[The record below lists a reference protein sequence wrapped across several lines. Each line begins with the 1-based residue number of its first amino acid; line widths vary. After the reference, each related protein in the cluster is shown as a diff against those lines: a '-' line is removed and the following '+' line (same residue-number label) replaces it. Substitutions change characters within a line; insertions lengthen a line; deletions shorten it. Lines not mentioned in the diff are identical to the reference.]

1 MLYKSTTALV
11 TAGFLFAASGAA
23 VAGDKVIS
31 KIAQL
36 PEKGNVMITAT
47 VDDVDSNTEFTIR
60 DDSGE
65 TIDVESV
72 TKLTIREGDLVKIVG
87 VMDDELAGIGREID
101 ATSVTVV
108 DAADE
113 MATATGDDETSLD
126 ASLDKAVEFASSE
139 TEFDTVDALPDEGM
153 VTISGTVEEVD
164 IEDNSFKLRDRSGES
179 IDVHPTKPLTVK
191 AGQKVKVTGVMD
203 DETAG
208 LGIGEQIVSAKV
220 TIMTQG

>member
-113 MATATGDDETSLD
+113 MAAATEDGTLETSLD
-126 ASLDKAVEFASSE
+126 KTVEFASSE
-139 TEFDTVDALPDEGM
+139 TEFETVDALPDEGM

-220 TIMTQG
+220 TVMTQG

>member
-23 VAGDKVIS
+23 VAGDKVLS

-72 TKLTIREGDLVKIVG
+72 TQLTIREGDLVKIVG

-113 MATATGDDETSLD
+113 MATATEGATLE
-126 ASLDKAVEFASSE
+126 ASLDKTVEFASSE

-179 IDVHPTKPLTVK
+179 IDIHPTKPLTVK

-203 DETAG
+203 DEALG
-208 LGIGEQIVSAKV
+208 LGEQIVSAKV
-220 TIMTQG
+220 TIMTKG

>member
-113 MATATGDDETSLD
+113 MATATGDDETSLMHH
-126 ASLDKAVEFASSE
+126 STRRWNLRLPRPNLTPSTPCRTKAW
-139 TEFDTVDALPDEGM
+139 
-153 VTISGTVEEVD
+153 
-164 IEDNSFKLRDRSGES
+164 
-179 IDVHPTKPLTVK
+179 
-191 AGQKVKVTGVMD
+191 
-203 DETAG
+203 
-208 LGIGEQIVSAKV
+208 
-220 TIMTQG
+220 

>member
-113 MATATGDDETSLD
+113 MAAAPEDGTLETSLD
-126 ASLDKAVEFASSE
+126 KTVEFASSE
-139 TEFDTVDALPDEGM
+139 TEFETVDALPDEGM

>member
-23 VAGDKVIS
+23 IAGDGDKAIS

-36 PEKGNVMITAT
+36 PEKGNVVITAT

-65 TIDVESV
+65 TIDVESM
-72 TKLTIREGDLVKIVG
+72 TKLTIKEGDLVKIVG

-113 MATATGDDETSLD
+113 MARSTDDEPSLN
-126 ASLDKAVEFASSE
+126 KTVEFASSD
-139 TEFDTVDALPDEGM
+139 TEFDSIDALPDEGM

-179 IDVHPTKPLTVK
+179 IDVHPSKPLTVK
-191 AGQKVKVTGVMD
+191 EGQQVKVTGVMD

-208 LGIGEQIVSAKV
+208 MGLGEQIVSAKV
-220 TIMTQG
+220 TILSQG